1 MAGILKYK
9 KRNGYQPNY
18 LITNWQVQ
26 RMNLPIQKYIQAI
39 TVNMERCRWID
50 PELANANAVIFI
62 NIPAF
67 KLIYNKNGKKELE
80 SNLLVGKN
88 ISETVVFSS
97 YLTYI
102 VFSPYWNIPQSIVE
116 NELSLALFGDK
127 DYLAKHNMESTKGKV
142 RQKPGGKNPM
152 GLVKFMFP
160 NPNDIYLHDTP
171 SKSLFEF
178 NYRALSHGCINMDKG
193 KELAILLLKNDPEWP
208 VERITDA
215 MKGEN
220 ETTYMLK
227 NKIPIYIG
235 YFTTWVDDKGDIH
248 FYEDIYDK
256 DEKLD
261 SLISKE

>member
-1 MAGILKYK
+1 M
-9 KRNGYQPNY
+9 
-18 LITNWQVQ
+18 
-26 RMNLPIQKYIQAI
+26 
-39 TVNMERCRWID
+39 
-50 PELANANAVIFI
+50 
-62 NIPAF
+62 
-67 KLIYNKNGKKELE
+67 E
-80 SNLLVGKN
+80 SNNGR
-88 ISETVVFSS
+88 
-97 YLTYI
+97 
-102 VFSPYWNIPQSIVE
+102 
-116 NELSLALFGDK
+116 
-127 DYLAKHNMESTKGKV
+127 V

-178 NYRALSHGCINMDKG
+178 NYRALSHGCINMQKG
-193 KELAILLLKNDPEWP
+193 KELAQLLLKNDPEWS

-215 MKGEN
+215 MKGEK

-227 NKIPIYIG
+227 NKIPIYIS